1 MIRDSGHCDLRASAE
16 SLDSLDLMVD
26 LSARFA
32 VVRVGVNV
40 GVADMVMVVVVDV
53 VVVDLCI
60 AYCR

>member
-1 MIRDSGHCDLRASAE
+1 
-16 SLDSLDLMVD
+16 MVD

-40 GVADMVMVVVVDV
+40 GVADMVMVVVDV

>member
-1 MIRDSGHCDLRASAE
+1 
-16 SLDSLDLMVD
+16 MVD